1 MSDAETERREHD
13 FVPSCLS
20 SWPFRDPFRVFSN
33 PLESLRGLIFYLLD
47 RYFSSFLEIFSP
59 FPTFGGSLLSLLQ
72 PLSGPSLFFVALRG
86 YVFAF
91 SPFVN
96 IFFPLPDP
104 WRTPIEPPPTPSWPF
119 AVLRGPSW
127 ICFCLFALRGYLL
140 PPSRPLANPYRASSN
155 PLVALRRSSWP
166 FVDMFLPFRPSWIS
180 FLVLP
185 GQPHLRNCLKS
196 ASALYCKHLLFI
208 ACRGS
213 TRRQVGVQ

>member
-1 MSDAETERREHD
+1 MDIFATGISRRVTKNSFCDFCAFCGEPAFLTRSHPILKKAEHHVCRQNDLPRCEFCKRL
-13 FVPSCLS
+13 P
-20 SWPFRDPFRVFSN
+20 
-33 PLESLRGLIFYLLD
+33 LD
-47 RYFSSFLEIFSP
+47 RCFSSFLEIFSP

-104 WRTPIEPPPTPSWPF
+104 WRTPIEPPPTPSRPF

-127 ICFCLFALRGYLL
+127 ISFCLFALRGYLF

-166 FVDMFLPFRPSWIS
+166 FVDIFLPFRPS
-180 FLVLP
+180 
-185 GQPHLRNCLKS
+185 
-196 ASALYCKHLLFI
+196 
-208 ACRGS
+208 
-213 TRRQVGVQ
+213 